1 MSPAE
6 ARSRAGWP
14 SNGDDHERY
23 RLVAELT
30 SDFVYSYDI
39 DEQRAAQPGW
49 IAGAFAPITGYT
61 PDGMRLAG
69 GWEKLVHP
77 EDIETVDH
85 QAAELRAGRAATVEY
100 RIRDRD
106 GRVHWVRD
114 FATPVTDKGRVVRI
128 VGAVK
133 DITEQKLAVEQLRD
147 SEQRYRETVDSL
159 DDAIHVVDS
168 DLLITLANR
177 RMGEWLAGLGLTPD
191 IEGRPL
197 FEAFPFLPDSVR
209 AEYDAVFATGETLRT
224 REATDARGRRVLT
237 ETLKIPMAEQ
247 RRVARVV
254 TVLRD
259 LTRQEQAEQRLQ
271 LLMQSVPGAVIY
283 QTGGGVEF
291 ISENVE
297 AVLGYPAADLT
308 GDRSVFPALIHPE
321 DRAGVDEDYLV
332 WAGGGYEGVHVKEF
346 RVRHRAGHWVW
357 LRDQTRLA
365 FRTADDRHSAIGVLV
380 DITDEKRVEQ
390 ELRAERDRAQKYLD
404 VANVIFVALDR
415 DGRVTML
422 NRRGTE
428 VLGWSEQELVGRDW
442 FETCLPERVR
452 DEIRGVFGELM
463 TGRVEPV
470 EFYENP
476 VRTRQGEERVIV
488 WHSTVLTDEA
498 GNRTGTL
505 SSGQDITAQRAAEA
519 RLKRNA

>member
-14 SNGDDHERY
+14 SDGDDHERY

-39 DEQRAAQPGW
+39 DEQGTAQPGW

-77 EDIETVDH
+77 EDIETVGH

-100 RIRDRD
+100 RIRDRS
-106 GRVHWVRD
+106 GNEHWVRD
-114 FATPVTDKGRVVRI
+114 FAAPATDKGRVVRI

-133 DITEQKLAVEQLRD
+133 DITEQKRADEAYRQLVENSLQGLLVLASDRILFANEAAAEVTGWPRDELVGMPIDRWFGLLHPEDREAVVGRFRARLTGKSAPNRYEVRFVDRAGQSRWMEVFAVASEYLGEPAVQVALVDLTERRRAEEQLR
-147 SEQRYRETVDSL
+147 
-159 DDAIHVVDS
+159 A
-168 DLLITLANR
+168 
-177 RMGEWLAGLGLTPD
+177 
-191 IEGRPL
+191 
-197 FEAFPFLPDSVR
+197 
-209 AEYDAVFATGETLRT
+209 
-224 REATDARGRRVLT
+224 
-237 ETLKIPMAEQ
+237 
-247 RRVARVV
+247 
-254 TVLRD
+254 
-259 LTRQEQAEQRLQ
+259 
-271 LLMQSVPGAVIY
+271 LMQSVPGAVIY

-308 GDRSVFPALIHPE
+308 GNRSVFPALIHPDE
-321 DRAGVDEDYLV
+321 RAGVDEDYRA

-346 RVRHRAGHWVW
+346 RVRHRDGHWVW

-365 FRTADDRHSAIGVLV
+365 FRTADGRHSAIGVLV
-380 DITDEKRVEQ
+380 DITAEKQAEQ
-390 ELRAERDRAQKYLD
+390 ALRAERDRAQKYLD
-404 VANVIFVALDR
+404 VVNVIFVALDR

-422 NRRGTE
+422 NRRGAE
-428 VLGWSEQELVGRDW
+428 VLGWSEQELAGRDW

-452 DEIRGVFGELM
+452 DEVRGAFGELM
-463 TGRVEPV
+463 AGRIEPV

-476 VRTRQGEERVIV
+476 VLTRQGEERI
-488 WHSTVLTDEA
+488 
-498 GNRTGTL
+498 
-505 SSGQDITAQRAAEA
+505 I
-519 RLKRNA
+519 